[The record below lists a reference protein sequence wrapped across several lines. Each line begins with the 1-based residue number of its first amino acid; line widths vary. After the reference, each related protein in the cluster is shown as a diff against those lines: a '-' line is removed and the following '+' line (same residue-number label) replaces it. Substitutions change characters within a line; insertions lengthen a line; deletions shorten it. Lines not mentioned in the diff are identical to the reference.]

1 MKTTTDRVSGAAGN
15 ARPYI
20 ERALTDEELR
30 DNVKHAFKA
39 AREVYDELIGGR
51 GVTTA
56 ATKVATDRDIQDNL
70 KTAIDELR
78 TAAKRVQ
85 GKEPHTGRHGA
96 LLMTGIALGLL
107 FNPVTGPATRSWLK
121 ETLLGDES
129 EPGFGGTNGGAGA
142 A

>member
-1 MKTTTDRVSGAAGN
+1 MKTTDKVSGAAGN

-20 ERALTDEELR
+20 ERALTDDELR

-51 GVTTA
+51 GVTTV
-56 ATKVATDRDIQDNL
+56 ATKVATDKDVQDNL

-85 GKEPHTGRHGA
+85 GKEPHTGRNTV
-96 LLMTGIALGLL
+96 LLLTGIALGVL
-107 FNPVTGPATRSWLK
+107 FNPATGPAARSWLR
-121 ETLLGDES
+121 ETLLGEDTD
-129 EPGFGGTNGGAGA
+129 PAFGGPNGGASA
-142 A
+142 